1 MPPPLAKMA
10 HMSAR
15 DSATSA
21 VEQVRDVA
29 QRARETRVVRFVQR
43 YTRSNG
49 PLLGAG
55 MAYQSVFALFAA
67 IWVGFSVAGIWIR
80 SNNELYN
87 QLISIVNHAVPG
99 LIGDEGVITPQTLAR
114 AGVTLSITGIIALV
128 GLIWTA
134 LTWLSWTRRAIRT
147 LFGVGRDQRG
157 FIVQRSVDAV
167 QALAFG
173 VGLIASSLIA
183 VLTRQFL
190 TGILDYAGLDS
201 HSTASRFWLGT
212 LSIVVTLL
220 INFGTLAGMYRV
232 LSRLYIPWRSLLL
245 GAALGAVAL
254 SALSQASG
262 LLLGGATRN
271 ALLAPFAIFV
281 GLLLWFN
288 LVCQVILLGAAWIA
302 VGMEDRG
309 ISARRL
315 TAEEQEQ
322 ERRRAAFAQQLEAA
336 RDAVR
341 AASARYEASG
351 GWLEKRRNRRAL
363 LHALRVL
370 QNVSAGDPDQLH

>member
-1 MPPPLAKMA
+1 MTVRESGA
-10 HMSAR
+10 
-15 DSATSA
+15 SA

-29 QRARETRVVRFVQR
+29 LRARETRVVRFVQR
-43 YTRSNG
+43 YMRANG

-67 IWVGFSVAGIWIR
+67 LWVGFSVAGIWIR
-80 SNNELYN
+80 SNTGLYN
-87 QLISIVNHAVPG
+87 QLIDIVNHAVPG
-99 LIGDEGVITPQTLAR
+99 LIGVDGVITPQTLAR
-114 AGVTLSITGIIALV
+114 AGVTLSITGIIALI

-134 LTWLSWTRRAIRT
+134 LTWLSWTRRAIRI
-147 LFGVGRDQRG
+147 LFGVGRDKRG
-157 FIVQRSVDAV
+157 FVLQRSVDAV

-173 VGLIASSLIA
+173 VGLIVSALVA
-183 VLTRQFL
+183 LLTGQFL

-201 HSTASRFWLGT
+201 DSAVSQFWLGA
-212 LSIVVTLL
+212 LSIAVSLL

-254 SALSQASG
+254 TALSQASS

-271 ALLAPFAIFV
+271 ALLAPFAVFV

-322 ERRRAAFAQQLEAA
+322 ERRRVEFAAHLEAA
-336 RDAVR
+336 REAVR
-341 AASARYEASG
+341 EATARYEASS
-351 GWLEKRRNRRAL
+351 GWIEKRRNRRAL
-363 LHALRVL
+363 LYTLRVL
-370 QNVSAGDPDQLH
+370 QNVTAGDPDRLPRT